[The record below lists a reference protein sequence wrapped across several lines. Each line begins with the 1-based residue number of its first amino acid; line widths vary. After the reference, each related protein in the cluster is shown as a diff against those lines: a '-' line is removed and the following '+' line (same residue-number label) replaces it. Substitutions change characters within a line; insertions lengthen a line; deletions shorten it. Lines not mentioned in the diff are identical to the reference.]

1 MAIAGIEGLAQGL
14 IQGMA
19 LKRQNDRQELLDA
32 RDTERFGMDKER
44 FATQQAAS
52 AFELQNAQTN
62 AANAAMDRTRNLR
75 IQANQDA
82 FDVKMKRL
90 LSTGDDNLATL
101 AEVEK
106 VHIEDGVKGAFQ
118 RDPKTGV
125 ILTDEKGFA
134 TWINADGS
142 PPQKHTGDSARKLF
156 FEKQYPKETME
167 RSIKTTEEIAK
178 EGRDVTNSILKGA
191 PKIASDERIN
201 RADNASR
208 ERQIT
213 LQLQYR
219 TKQEKDAAISAFS
232 PYISSA
238 RQILRNNKLSA
249 EDLHNMKRDLT
260 KDGFIQEGIRSFNA
274 ANATKK
280 LTPEQIK
287 AAQKEVTSLAD
298 ALYGAA
304 GATDATTSGTDT
316 YKSNS
321 LGDLTVTGGLDKQ
334 SAGVDVSDVQKLN
347 LGNQGAAQPVS
358 GAPKALTVNPTSA
371 TSNQQNATPTEESI
385 AKPVTRTQVVLKR
398 QGRDGRMFPPKTIV
412 YQEIQGKFRDPI
424 PDGFKRKK
432 SPFGTDARKPEYNV
446 FVSKNYD
453 EYND

>member
-1 MAIAGIEGLAQGL
+1 MAIAGIEGLAQGFM
-14 IQGMA
+14 QGMA
-19 LKRQNDRQELLDA
+19 LKRQNDRQDVLDA
-32 RDTERFGMDKER
+32 QNLEKFGMDKER

-106 VHIEDGVKGAFQ
+106 VHIEDGVKGAFK
-118 RDPKTGV
+118 RDPTTGV
-125 ILTDEKGFA
+125 ILTDKKGVA
-134 TWINADGS
+134 TWVNADGS
-142 PPQKHTGDSARKLF
+142 TQNHTGDSARKLF

-167 RSIKTTEEIAK
+167 RGIKTTEEIAK

-191 PKIASDERIN
+191 PKIASDERIS
-201 RADNASR
+201 RANNASK

-304 GATDATTSGTDT
+304 GATDATTSDTDT
-316 YKSNS
+316 YDSTSQGKLVAKGLEGEAGAIELNDRKPVSVEKPSATKTPTAKPATPKS
-321 LGDLTVTGGLDKQ
+321 LTVPRPSSSTTPAKTYKGNAGTMLPEDYVRALGGAIRDAL
-334 SAGVDVSDVQKLN
+334 
-347 LGNQGAAQPVS
+347 PVM
-358 GAPKALTVNPTSA
+358 P
-371 TSNQQNATPTEESI
+371 
-385 AKPVTRTQVVLKR
+385 
-398 QGRDGRMFPPKTIV
+398 PPKQYPKDASFFGNEANPLDSTKRLG
-412 YQEIQGKFRDPI
+412 GK
-424 PDGFKRKK
+424 
-432 SPFGTDARKPEYNV
+432 
-446 FVSKNYD
+446 
-453 EYND
+453 

>member
-1 MAIAGIEGLAQGL
+1 MAIAGIEGLAQGFM
-14 IQGMA
+14 QGMA
-19 LKRQNDRQELLDA
+19 IKRQNDRQDVLDA
-32 RDTERFGMDKER
+32 QNLERFGMDKER

-52 AFELQNAQTN
+52 AFDLQNAQTN
-62 AANAAMDRTRNLR
+62 AANAATDRTRNLR
-75 IQANQDA
+75 IQADQDA

-106 VHIEDGVKGAFQ
+106 VHLEDGVKGAFQ

-125 ILTDEKGFA
+125 ILTDAKGFA

-167 RSIKTTEEIAK
+167 RGIKTTEEIAK

-316 YKSNS
+316 YDSTSQGRLVAK
-321 LGDLTVTGGLDKQ
+321 GLDKQ
-334 SAGVDVSDVQKLN
+334 SAEVSVDDAPPLV
-347 LGNQGAAQPVS
+347 LGNQGAAQPASPVS
-358 GAPKALTVNPTSA
+358 PSPYKGKGIFGLDI
-371 TSNQQNATPTEESI
+371 NQRI
-385 AKPVTRTQVVLKR
+385 
-398 QGRDGRMFPPKTIV
+398 
-412 YQEIQGKFRDPI
+412 
-424 PDGFKRKK
+424 
-432 SPFGTDARKPEYNV
+432 
-446 FVSKNYD
+446 KNYVTGQ
-453 EYND
+453 N

>member
-75 IQANQDA
+75 IQADQDA

-106 VHIEDGVKGAFQ
+106 IHIEDGVKGAFQ

-125 ILTDEKGFA
+125 ILTDAKGVA

-156 FEKQYPKETME
+156 FAKQYPKDAMTREITNADTIASE
-167 RSIKTTEEIAK
+167 NRKEKTTIAAEERAAKTAK
-178 EGRDVTNSILKGA
+178 EKDERDYQQAVKLENLKARNAITELERKGA
-191 PKIASDERIN
+191 LKVPKDYLS
-201 RADNASR
+201 
-208 ERQIT
+208 
-213 LQLQYR
+213 
-219 TKQEKDAAISAFS
+219 
-232 PYISSA
+232 
-238 RQILRNNKLSA
+238 KLSQQSFF
-249 EDLHNMKRDLT
+249 EVQETIDPYT
-260 KDGFIQEGIRSFNA
+260 KE
-274 ANATKK
+274 KK
-280 LTPEQIK
+280 LSKPIFNQAKYDQFTLFAHQNNINPDDTAYRLWRKYVNEGNPQ
-287 AAQKEVTSLAD
+287 
-298 ALYGAA
+298 A
-304 GATDATTSGTDT
+304 GSTASNTET
-316 YKSNS
+316 YKSPS
-321 LGDLTVTGGLDKQ
+321 QGDLTVTGGLDKQ
-334 SAGVDVSDVQKLN
+334 SAGVDVSDAPKLN

-371 TSNQQNATPTEESI
+371 TSNQQNAAPTEESI
-385 AKPVTRTQVVLKR
+385 AKPVTKTQVVSKR
-398 QGRDGRMFPPKTIV
+398 QGRGGQMSAPKTII

-432 SPFGTDARKPEYNV
+432 APFGTDVRTPEYNV

>member
-52 AFELQNAQTN
+52 AFDLQNAQTN

-156 FEKQYPKETME
+156 FAKQYPKEAMMREITNADTIASE
-167 RSIKTTEEIAK
+167 NRKEKTTIAAEERAAKRSDAIAARDDKYATKRLYTADAIADGNEKPEK
-178 EGRDVTNSILKGA
+178 ETPLSAADFKSFFGEDYEISTDANGLTKMGN
-191 PKIASDERIN
+191 RIN
-201 RADNASR
+201 RALQNRFLTWASVNKR
-208 ERQIT
+208 KATMSAYQ
-213 LQLQYR
+213 
-219 TKQEKDAAISAFS
+219 DWVANDPAAQSLS
-232 PYISSA
+232 
-238 RQILRNNKLSA
+238 LNNKNQNVIGAGVL
-249 EDLHNMKRDLT
+249 K
-260 KDGFIQEGIRSFNA
+260 GYA
-274 ANATKK
+274 A
-280 LTPEQIK
+280 P
-287 AAQKEVTSLAD
+287 D
-298 ALYGAA
+298 
-304 GATDATTSGTDT
+304 TSG
-316 YKSNS
+316 
-321 LGDLTVTGGLDKQ
+321 G
-334 SAGVDVSDVQKLN
+334 AGVDVSDFNSANKVNAGGNPQKPTGLSIPKVTATATYDKMQRLSEN
-347 LGNQGAAQPVS
+347 MRSPDYQKYTESMPNEIPVEAAQ
-358 GAPKALTVNPTSA
+358 KTDM
-371 TSNQQNATPTEESI
+371 
-385 AKPVTRTQVVLKR
+385 
-398 QGRDGRMFPPKTIV
+398 DGGLYYELLASKKYPSP
-412 YQEIQGKFRDPI
+412 
-424 PDGFKRKK
+424 PDGFMRKSNNYR
-432 SPFGTDARKPEYNV
+432 SPDYNV
-446 FVSKNYD
+446 FVSNSTGFASS
-453 EYND
+453 N